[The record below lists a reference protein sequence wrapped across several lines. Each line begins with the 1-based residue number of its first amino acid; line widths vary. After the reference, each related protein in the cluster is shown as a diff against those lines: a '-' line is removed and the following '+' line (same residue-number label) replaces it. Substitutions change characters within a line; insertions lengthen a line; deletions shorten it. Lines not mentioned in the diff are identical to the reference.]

1 MVRVKPQ
8 LCARRLLAAP
18 DAHLEGPLT
27 ADAELEL
34 ALRARE
40 VHAAAEREQVA
51 ELARRAGDAVLG
63 QLPLKPRGLV
73 VGIVVRLPLGE
84 IVTAYTLVSL
94 QPLRKQS
101 NNPQFN
107 VSISPLNYHLFASP
121 VRSILRMRL
130 PCTPDRRAACT
141 ACPQ

>member
-1 MVRVKPQ
+1 MVRVKPH
-8 LCARRLLAAP
+8 LCTRRLLAAP

-94 QPLRKQS
+94 QPLRKDKQS
-101 NNPQFN
+101 SQFS
-107 VSISPLNYHLFASP
+107 VSIPTAVHFIASP

-130 PCTPDRRAACT
+130 PCTQDRLAACT

>member
-1 MVRVKPQ
+1 MVRVKPH
-8 LCARRLLAAP
+8 LCTRRLLAAP

-40 VHAAAEREQVA
+40 VHAAAERKQVA

-63 QLPLKPRGLV
+63 QLLLKPRGLV

-84 IVTAYTLVSL
+84 IITAYALVSL
-94 QPLRKQS
+94 QPLRKDKQS
-101 NNPQFN
+101 SQFS
-107 VSISPLNYHLFASP
+107 VSIPTVHFIASP
-121 VRSILRMRL
+121 VRSILRTRL
-130 PCTPDRRAACT
+130 PCTQDRLAACT